1 MRIKTLKGEKKVYL
15 RPVSVYTDSFRL
27 SYKDIINNN
36 NDDDDKNINLNLI
49 NYYCCSNICRKKKHI
64 ELFDIGVSLYRKR
77 MDIINVFTILLLT
90 EKILLKIERQ
100 KINQFNNVSL
110 DIHSNLYK

>member
-1 MRIKTLKGEKKVYL
+1 M
-15 RPVSVYTDSFRL
+15 
-27 SYKDIINNN
+27 
-36 NDDDDKNINLNLI
+36 I
-49 NYYCCSNICRKKKHI
+49 NYYCCGNICKKKKHI

-100 KINQFNNVSL
+100 KITQFNNENL
-110 DIHSNLYK
+110 DILQNLNKWNIMYIMNFVKNIYYI